1 MKLTE
6 LLQDWVKC
14 ENHDISISGLALNTK
29 QIQAGDLF
37 IAIKGQHFDGRAY
50 LQEAIRQGAKAI
62 LCEADG
68 LQAFVSNK
76 AQSIPIIPVPQL
88 EQLLGK
94 LAKRF
99 YSDPSLSLEVMG
111 VTGTNGKT
119 TTSYLLAQALT
130 RLRKPCA
137 VLGTLGYGLLPHL
150 TEFGLTTPDAISLQK
165 YLHELQQAGT
175 KAVAMEVSSHGLM
188 QNRVNA
194 VEIKS
199 ALFTNLTQDHLDYH
213 GTMDAY
219 SKAKQKLF
227 QLPSIERAIVNAD
240 SPYAEKMLRAL
251 NRQIPAVSYTLQT
264 SLPASPYFK
273 NTLPICVQSFT
284 QNHKGMRMEL
294 DTPWGKGMLRSSL
307 VGEFNASNLLGVL
320 GELCLQGFTLEESL
334 VALSFAMSPPGRMQR
349 LGGIRT
355 PQVII
360 DYAHTPDALE
370 KALKAARAQCER
382 RLWCVF
388 GCGGDRDK
396 DKRAKM
402 GQVAA
407 QYADRV
413 VITSDNPRTEDPL
426 AIMEDIWQG
435 LTSTQRENAIQEMDR
450 KSAIEYAIKH
460 ALAVDTIL
468 IAGKGH
474 ENYQIIGHE
483 TIPFSDAMCASE
495 MLGEES

>member
-165 YLHELQQAGT
+165 YLHELQQAGA

-264 SLPASPYFK
+264 SLPPSPYFK

-370 KALKAARAQCER
+370 KALKAARNQCER

-426 AIMEDIWQG
+426 AIIEDIWQG
-435 LTSTQRENAIQEMDR
+435 LTSTQHENAIQEIDR